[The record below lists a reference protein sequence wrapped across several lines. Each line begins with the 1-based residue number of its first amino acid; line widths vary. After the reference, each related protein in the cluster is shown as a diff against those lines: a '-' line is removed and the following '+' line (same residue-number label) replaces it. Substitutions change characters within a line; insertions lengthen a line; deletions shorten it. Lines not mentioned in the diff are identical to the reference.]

1 MFVFSSFPLYQS
13 GQSLELCWMSHPLK
27 VKTWKCIQLDS
38 PNKHS
43 IGEDAFPNTTPYKV
57 GILVFIL
64 QRREL
69 LWNAKHL
76 FKLVQRKS
84 KDLVEP

>member
-1 MFVFSSFPLYQS
+1 
-13 GQSLELCWMSHPLK
+13 MSHPLK
-27 VKTWKCIQLDS
+27 LKTWKCIQLDS
-38 PNKHS
+38 PNKNS
-43 IGEDAFPNTTPYKV
+43 IGEHAFPNTTPYKV

-76 FKLVQRKS
+76 FKLVQRKQGS
-84 KDLVEP
+84 GGTLKRTGVLCADLPI